1 MLNARLLS
9 TAVLFALPALPA
21 AAQEMAPHRAVYSV
35 TMLDHGKPGDGAPGT
50 YAYELKPT
58 CDGYIVNQRLR
69 LEIPGPR
76 GMVVS
81 EQLSQMTESRDGKK
95 LRFEHR
101 STTDG
106 RETSL
111 IKGDALL
118 GDDGSGQAHFS
129 DPEGQTVALPVGT
142 LFPVAIARET
152 IRQAKAGEG
161 GFDALFFY
169 GEKVKA
175 PQSVNIVIGKVP
187 KRLAT
192 VKIPEG
198 AEQLADGRSRIYYRA
213 GFFEA
218 LSKGQVQA
226 QGEPTFEMSS
236 ITLDNGIELYGTHE
250 ESDGGIEYNITR
262 LEPLPKPECK

>member
-9 TAVLFALPALPA
+9 IAVLLAAPALPA
-21 AAQEMAPHRAVYSV
+21 AAQDMAPHRAVYSV
-35 TMLDHGKPGDGAPGT
+35 VTLDHGKPGDGVPG
-50 YAYELKPT
+50 T

-69 LEIPGPR
+69 LELPGPR

-81 EQLSQMTESRDGKK
+81 EQMSQMTESRDGKK

-226 QGEPTFEMSS
+226 QGEPAFEMSS

-250 ESDGGIEYNITR
+250 ESDAGIEYSITR

>member
-1 MLNARLLS
+1 MLNVRLLS
-9 TAVLFALPALPA
+9 TAALLAGLAVPAEAQDFAA
-21 AAQEMAPHRAVYSV
+21 HRAVYSV
-35 TMLDHGKPGDGAPGT
+35 TTLEKGKPGDGVPGT
-50 YAYELKPT
+50 YAYELRLT
-58 CDGYIVNQRLR
+58 CDGYIMYQRLR

-101 STTDG
+101 TTSEARQTG
-106 RETSL
+106 L
-111 IKGDALL
+111 VKGEALL
-118 GDDGSGQAHFS
+118 GDDGSGQARFTE
-129 DPEGQTVALPVGT
+129 PEGQTVTLPAGT

-152 IRQAKAGEG
+152 VRQAKAGEG

-169 GEKVKA
+169 GEKVKP

-187 KRLAT
+187 KRLAE

-213 GFFEA
+213 GFFDIP
-218 LSKGQVQA
+218 SKGQG
-226 QGEPTFEMSS
+226 QGEPAFEMSS

-250 ESDGGIEYNITR
+250 EGDGGIEYRITR
-262 LEPLPKPECK
+262 LESLPKPECK

>member
-1 MLNARLLS
+1 
-9 TAVLFALPALPA
+9 
-21 AAQEMAPHRAVYSV
+21 
-35 TMLDHGKPGDGAPGT
+35 
-50 YAYELKPT
+50 
-58 CDGYIVNQRLR
+58 
-69 LEIPGPR
+69 
-76 GMVVS
+76 
-81 EQLSQMTESRDGKK
+81 
-95 LRFEHR
+95 
-101 STTDG
+101 
-106 RETSL
+106 
-111 IKGDALL
+111 L
-118 GDDGSGQAHFS
+118 GDDGSGQAHFA

-226 QGEPTFEMSS
+226 QGEPAFEMSS

-250 ESDGGIEYNITR
+250 ESDGGIEYSITR
-262 LEPLPKPECK
+262 LESLPKPECK

>member
-9 TAVLFALPALPA
+9 TAVLLAVPVMPAV
-21 AAQEMAPHRAVYSV
+21 AQDLAPHRAVYSV
-35 TMLDHGKPGDGAPGT
+35 TTLEHGKPGDGVPGT
-50 YAYELKPT
+50 YAYEIKLT

-118 GDDGSGQAHFS
+118 GDDGSGQARFAE
-129 DPEGQTVALPVGT
+129 PEGQTVALPAGT

-152 IRQAKAGEG
+152 IRALRKDVTAKCYGGDATRKRKLLEKQKAGKKKMRQ
-161 GFDALFFY
+161 F
-169 GEKVKA
+169 
-175 PQSVNIVIGKVP
+175 GKVD
-187 KRLAT
+187 
-192 VKIPEG
+192 IP
-198 AEQLADGRSRIYYRA
+198 Q
-213 GFFEA
+213 EA
-218 LSKGQVQA
+218 FIAALKMD
-226 QGEPTFEMSS
+226 T
-236 ITLDNGIELYGTHE
+236 
-250 ESDGGIEYNITR
+250 
-262 LEPLPKPECK
+262 